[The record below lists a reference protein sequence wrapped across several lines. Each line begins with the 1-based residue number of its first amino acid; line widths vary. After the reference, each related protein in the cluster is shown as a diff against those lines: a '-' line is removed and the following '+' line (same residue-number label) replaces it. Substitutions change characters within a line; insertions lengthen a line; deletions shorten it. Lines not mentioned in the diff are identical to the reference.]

1 MAYRLTGLIVEKIPE
16 KSGCLGAIG
25 VEPEPEPD
33 WDDSG
38 LAEADVDD

>member
-1 MAYRLTGLIVEKIPE
+1 MMEFID
-16 KSGCLGAIG
+16 

-38 LAEADVDD
+38 LAEADVDDWR